1 MGPKPKGNE
10 IHVYGGAAETV
21 PCPYG
26 EPFPDLPTS
35 FILAAPT
42 LGENDDHREP
52 PPEVLQ
58 GHVRPHL
65 VLLSQHQ
72 AGPLIRTAQEVLGED
87 ERPGQGAVDV

>member
-10 IHVYGGAAETV
+10 IHVYGGAAETI

-42 LGENDDHREP
+42 VSGKN
-52 PPEVLQ
+52 
-58 GHVRPHL
+58 
-65 VLLSQHQ
+65 LLLRYYKDQFARVWMFS
-72 AGPLIRTAQEVLGED
+72 PSNK
-87 ERPGQGAVDV
+87 